1 MKNNSFNKAMTF
13 VVALFTLITTVS
25 CINEEY
31 ELSEDRIDLNVTVF
45 QEGIALPLGTT
56 DKFTLAQLMDEM
68 DGDLEEMLQIYEGA
82 YLFRMSDEQNDVL
95 DLQLGFGSF
104 DALAFENSFSFP
116 LENIDLSGIGIEGR
130 VIESEPFDLGEVLD
144 EFDIDKINKDL
155 PVISSEL
162 PAIKVSVPTP
172 DVKNLE
178 LDLSS
183 ISDDLVKETEIAKFD
198 NVFDIPDAFLGPS
211 YADVE
216 MDYEALRNA
225 FPTLPLPDLLTAFE
239 FAPYTVEVP
248 VSFSLP
254 KEIKKVNSIV
264 LDKNASFQL
273 VFEIVNPLFTSG
285 SIIPELD
292 IDLHNLLYIDSIESG
307 IADGATLKEEDVDN
321 DGIFEQHVK
330 DRFVMSSANGWK
342 SDHVYNVA
350 SLAINPSDWKQVGD
364 ALVIDKVIPV
374 TMSGVLKGQDLKTTL
389 RYLKEHGADV
399 MKVRMD
405 VKFNNFRI
413 DDVQMELNPIVKT
426 EVLEIPISIADINL
440 GTDMVKKVEYF
451 DLAPEYPLTLA
462 LDAVLP
468 EKLKSLDLN
477 LRNLTVEFPEGMVV
491 NDDASVGTYDAQ
503 ARTLTYSNISIKEG
517 LNDKVKIERIYL
529 PDLVNNTLSYSGKV
543 KVTAEAVAEGNL
555 SSKEL
560 IEGADGDLIVDGGVR
575 FEPKLKDFAVVIDDF
590 DYDVD
595 FEPILIEESISK
607 EIGEII
613 ADKPLL
619 VGLKK
624 DADNRN
630 PRIEISLEYPEHP
643 SLMLRPKK
651 DAGLK
656 IDFPDMIRFNQK
668 DIPASYNFNPSDNTM
683 TFTSEDAIPRNISL
697 EILNV
702 EINAEK
708 AAEGEGYVIKD
719 RMEVTG
725 GVSLQGT
732 TIRLSDVQELQ
743 QMENT
748 TVAFSGII
756 PDIEP
761 AEFGLEAYERAV
773 ETEIAIER
781 IEAEIP
787 AEINSIQLQQILL
800 KDTYL
805 SLVVDASS
813 VKEVVGNVDMTLSVD
828 ITLPEM
834 FLVASESQDV
844 TFENHVLSI
853 NEKMDGDYRIVVDDI
868 RIVGLD
874 LSGVQVKDGKIAIE
888 ASEIPVRGAV
898 KLENLTVD
906 LDNLKGK
913 SLGVYINGSLAS
925 ADEKGEPTESISID
939 KITGY
944 VGFDMDPITTSVDLS
959 SLAKELTNVGVDLV
973 MDIHTFY
980 LNLNVDTN
988 IDIPV
993 AGNLEVTQYFGNLPG
1008 ESLSAEITLDPEER
1022 VDGTYSIFV
1031 SNMDPNSPESEGR
1044 YDVYKDCQCIQ
1055 LDLFSLLYSK
1065 NSGAKQVMADS
1076 IQVAL
1081 NAGTDPERLCV
1092 IEPSKDYD
1100 LDFRYELGVPME
1112 FGDDFFVEYR
1122 DTITGLP
1129 ADAAKIFEY
1138 GSVGLSGKF
1147 ENGLPFNVAVQ
1158 VNPLDAARKV
1168 IPLKEG
1174 VGVQNIASCDKNGN
1188 PVTTDLRF
1196 ILSAE
1201 GTDLSGMDAVE
1212 LIFKLNAKGVAGVP
1226 MKEDMYV
1233 KASLSALV
1241 PDGVT
1246 LDLKDIVFAEQ
1257 EEMEEEE

>member
-1 MKNNSFNKAMTF
+1 MTY
-13 VVALFTLITTVS
+13 VVALFVLITSVS

-45 QEGIALPLGTT
+45 QDGMAIPLGST
-56 DKFTLAQLMDEM
+56 DKFTLGQMMDEM
-68 DGDLEEMLQIYEGA
+68 GGDLEDMLQVYEGA

-95 DLQLGFGSF
+95 DLQLDFGSF
-104 DALAFENSFSFP
+104 DALAFENSISFP
-116 LENIDLSGIGIEGR
+116 LENIDLSGIGIKGR
-130 VIESEPFDLGEVLD
+130 TIESDSFDLGEVLA
-144 EFDIDKINKDL
+144 ELDIDKINKDL

-162 PAIKVSVPTP
+162 PAIRVSVPTP
-172 DVKNLE
+172 DVEGLE

-183 ISDDLVKETEIAKFD
+183 ISDALVKETVIAKFE
-198 NVFDIPDAFLGPS
+198 NVLEIPDTFLES
-211 YADVE
+211 SLADAE
-216 MDYEALRNA
+216 MDYEALRTA
-225 FPTLPLPDLLTAFE
+225 FPSLPLPRLLTAFE
-239 FAPYTVEVP
+239 FDPYTLEIP

-273 VFEIVNPLFTSG
+273 VFEIINPLFTNG
-285 SIIPELD
+285 SIVPELD
-292 IDLHNLLYIDSIESG
+292 IDLHNLLYLDSVQSG
-307 IADGATLKEEDVDN
+307 INGGILEGDADN
-321 DGIFEQHVK
+321 DGVFEQHVK
-330 DRFVMSSANGWK
+330 DKFVMSPANGWK
-342 SDHVYNVA
+342 ADHVYHVE
-350 SLAINPSDWKQVGD
+350 SLAIKPSDWKLVGD
-364 ALVIDKVIPV
+364 EFVIDKVIPV
-374 TMSGVLKGQDLKTTL
+374 TMSGVLAAHDLKTTL
-389 RYLKEHGADV
+389 RHLMEHGADV

-413 DDVQMELNPIVKT
+413 DDVQMELNPVVKT

-451 DLAPEYPLTLA
+451 DLDPEYPLALV

-477 LRNLTVEFPEGMVV
+477 LRSLTVEFPEGMVV
-491 NDDASVGTYDAQ
+491 NDDASVGKYDAQ
-503 ARTLTYSNISIKEG
+503 ARTLIYSNISIKEG

-560 IEGADGDLIVDGGVR
+560 IEGEEGDLIIDGGVR
-575 FEPKLKDFAVVIDDF
+575 FEPKLKDFAVVVDSF
-590 DYDVD
+590 DYDVEFD
-595 FEPILIEESISK
+595 PVFIEESISK

-630 PRIEISLEYPEHP
+630 PRIKISLEYPEHP

-651 DAGLK
+651 DVGLK
-656 IDFPDMIRFNQK
+656 IDFPDMLRFNQK
-668 DIPASYNFNPSDNTM
+668 DIPTSYKFNPSDNTM
-683 TFTSEDAIPRNISL
+683 TFTSDDVIPRDISL

-781 IEAEIP
+781 IETEIP
-787 AEINSIQLQQILL
+787 AEINSIQLHQILL

-853 NEKMDGDYRIVVDDI
+853 NEKMDGDYRIVVDGI
-868 RIVGLD
+868 RIIGLD

-906 LDNLKGK
+906 LDNLKDK
-913 SLGVYINGSLAS
+913 SLGVYISGSLAS

-959 SLAKELTNVGVDLV
+959 SLTKELTNVGLDLV
-973 MDIHTFY
+973 MDLHTFY

-993 AGNLEVTQYFGNLPG
+993 AGNLEVTPYFGNLPG

-1044 YDVYKDCQCIQ
+1044 YDVYKNCQCIQ

-1065 NSGAKQVMADS
+1065 DGGAKQVLADS
-1076 IQVAL
+1076 IQVAI
-1081 NAGTDPERLCV
+1081 NAGTDPEKLCV

-1100 LDFRYELGVPME
+1100 LNFRYELGIPME
-1112 FGDDFFVEYR
+1112 FGDDFVIEYR

-1129 ADAAKIFEY
+1129 AETAKIFEY

-1158 VNPLDAARKV
+1158 VNPLDASRKV

-1174 VGVQNIASCDKNGN
+1174 VGVQNIASCDKNGD

-1212 LIFKLNAKGVAGVP
+1212 LILKLNAKGVAGVP

-1233 KASLSALV
+1233 KAGLSALV